1 MASNPSALP
10 RVTFQTP
17 EKPGEE
23 SSHRKLGKLTI
34 KYNRKDLQRWLDL
47 EEWINAQ
54 LQELYQCRLREE
66 TETAAPEPQI
76 DLEDLL
82 EVPNEEQKLKLQEIL
97 HECSSPTE
105 VSEAPYTCMY
115 VSYILYCAATMCL
128 LLLG

>member
-1 MASNPSALP
+1 MANNSSTLP

-54 LQELYQCRLREE
+54 LQELYQYPLREKTDAE
-66 TETAAPEPQI
+66 VPGPVI

-105 VSEAPYTCMY
+105 EFPSW
-115 VSYILYCAATMCL
+115 
-128 LLLG
+128 LGSNE